1 MKTYLHFRLR
11 QFIEKLRRLR
21 PRKRPAAPPPA
32 KSNDLTEAEER
43 PRRQRMRYTP
53 MWVGNQIL
61 PLPLFEEQ
69 RRDPARDFYD
79 EV

>member
-11 QFIEKLRRLR
+11 QLIEKLRRLL

-43 PRRQRMRYTP
+43 PRMRYTP

-69 RRDPARDFYD
+69 RRDPAREFY
-79 EV
+79 EET